1 MLRYHG
7 CCVEADAYA
16 CEDSKT
22 GSGGSNRG
30 GCWKDVSGDR
40 AGDDGGDDGGGGD
53 GGGDGGSDDGGG
65 DGGGDG
71 GDDGGGDGG
80 DDGGGDGGGD
90 SGGDGGDD
98 SGGDS
103 GVAFSTGFDSSQL
116 DAVAWGEG
124 GAFGSGGTGCTGN
137 WSDECCQVLTG
148 CGAGSGQLAAKSKRA
163 LLYKGTFLSGGV
175 VTGG

>member
-30 GCWKDVSGDR
+30 GCWKDVSGER
-40 AGDDGGDDGGGGD
+40 VGDD
-53 GGGDGGSDDGGG
+53 GGGDGGDNGGGNGG

-71 GDDGGGDGG
+71 GDD
-80 DDGGGDGGGD
+80 DGGGG
-90 SGGDGGDD
+90 
-98 SGGDS
+98 

-116 DAVAWGEG
+116 GAVAWGEG
-124 GAFGSGGTGCTGN
+124 GAFGLGGTSCTGSC
-137 WSDECCQVLTG
+137 SDECCQVLTG
-148 CGAGSGQLAAKSKRA
+148 CGAGSGQLAAQSKRA
-163 LLYKGTFLSGGV
+163 LL
-175 VTGG
+175 